1 MTPATHSVDNHIDG
15 GVLCSFVVQGQYVT
29 LTLPDRPDPTLAG
42 LPPASP
48 TFAGRHSQLGQV
60 LTALRPAVPNGTAAT
75 VAVTGLAGTG
85 KTELLLQ
92 AAHRALR
99 EEGWFPGGVLYVDL
113 HGYDT
118 ENNLSPKRALGT
130 LLRALG
136 VPPGH
141 IPSRIE
147 ERANA
152 YRSALGALA
161 DAGLRVL
168 VVLDDVPA
176 TDKIRHLLPS
186 DGRTAT
192 LLSARHSLA
201 GVDAL
206 ALTLRA
212 LSADEGRDLL
222 GKALRMAL
230 PDDSRVVEESDDTE
244 RLVTLCGGLP
254 LALRILASLL
264 VDVPSRPLSHLRR
277 EIEDTHSRLSLLS
290 REERAVAAAFELSY
304 RRLTDE
310 QARFFRLMCLHPG
323 PDFSTEAAARLHGDG
338 GKASERLLEDLVRR
352 NLVEPREPY
361 GRWQL
366 HSLVHLYAWE
376 QLRANDDS
384 WDENLERLCAYF
396 YEMTTLACERLFDPA
411 APQPTTGSRFGDR
424 AEALRWLEAERHGLV
439 AVVASSHE
447 VGDDRMCAALAAPVA
462 HFLTEMRYLE
472 EAEKALVIGIR
483 SSRRGHN
490 SWYRA
495 ALLSSL
501 GAVLLDRR
509 RLNKSVRTHHKAIKI
524 FRRLGQDRALAGAL
538 NNLGLALHEQRRF
551 EQALA
556 THNEAAQLFERAGDQ
571 IGVARALNNIGET
584 LTELGRR
591 KKAARVL
598 RKAAKLFR
606 KQGDLRGYALALGGL
621 ARATRD
627 AGKGEQA
634 LELHKRAV
642 DMSNG
647 LLLPHDRAVEL
658 ADYAATLLVAGE
670 SDAALTALQEALDT
684 FRRLGE
690 QRGEAWTVGGMA
702 LVRQHQGKWG
712 KAVRLHTLA
721 LEALLES
728 RDDHRLA
735 HELRSLAEALLQQGC
750 NSEALEDLELAA
762 DLYHRTGDP
771 ERAAEALTLVDQVR
785 KRHGATARSA

>member
-1 MTPATHSVDNHIDG
+1 MTRIIHSVDNHIDG
-15 GVLCSFVVQGQYVT
+15 GVLFGFVVQRQYVT
-29 LTLPDRPDPTLAG
+29 MTLPDRPDPMLAG
-42 LPPASP
+42 LPTASATFTGRRSQVDRVLAALDPA
-48 TFAGRHSQLGQV
+48 
-60 LTALRPAVPNGTAAT
+60 ALIDMTAT

-99 EEGWFPGGVLYVDL
+99 EEGWFPGGVLYADL

-118 ENNLSPKRALGT
+118 ESKLSPKRALGT

-136 VPPGH
+136 IPPQH

-161 DAGLRVL
+161 DAGRRVL

-192 LLSARHSLA
+192 LVSARHSLA
-201 GVDAL
+201 ELDAL

-212 LSADEGRDLL
+212 LPADEGRDLL
-222 GKALRMAL
+222 GKALRTAL
-230 PDDSRVVEESDDTE
+230 PEDSRVGDEPDDAE
-244 RLVTLCGGLP
+244 RLVALCGGLP

-264 VDVPSRPLSHLRR
+264 VDVPARSLSHLRR

-304 RRLTDE
+304 RRLTPE

-323 PDFSTEAAARLHGDG
+323 PDFSTEAAARLYGEG
-338 GKASERLLEDLVRR
+338 RKVSERLLEDLVRR

-376 QLRANDDS
+376 QLRSHGDS
-384 WDENLERLCAYF
+384 WDEGLGRLLAHF
-396 YEMTTLACERLFDPA
+396 YEMATLACERLFDPA
-411 APQPTTGSRFGDR
+411 TPQPRAGSRFGNR
-424 AEALRWLEAERHGLV
+424 AEALRWLEAERRGLV
-439 AVVASSHE
+439 AMVAWAHE
-447 VGDDRMCAALAAPVA
+447 VGDDLVCTALAAPAA

-472 EAEKALVIGIR
+472 DAEKVLRTGIQ
-483 SSRRGHN
+483 SSRRSQD
-490 SWYRA
+490 SWRRA

-501 GAVLLDRR
+501 GAVLMNQR
-509 RLNKSVRTHHKAIKI
+509 RLGKSVRTHHKAIKT
-524 FRRLGQDRALAGAL
+524 FRRLRQHRALGGAL
-538 NNLGLALHEQRRF
+538 DNLGLTLYEQRRF
-551 EQALA
+551 EEAVA
-556 THNEAAQLFERAGDQ
+556 AHTEAAQLSESAGDR
-571 IGVARALNNIGET
+571 IGVARALSNIGET
-584 LTELGRR
+584 LTELGSR
-591 KKAARVL
+591 KKAARTL
-598 RKAAKLFR
+598 RKAAKIFR
-606 KQGDLRGYALALGGL
+606 KQGDLRGYAQALAGL

-627 AGKGEQA
+627 AGKAEQA
-634 LELHKRAV
+634 LELHKRV
-642 DMSNG
+642 MDMSDG

-658 ADYAATLLVAGE
+658 CNYAGTLAAAGE
-670 SDAALTALQEALDT
+670 LDAALTAQQEALDT

-690 QRGEAWTVGGMA
+690 RHGEATALGGMA
-702 LVRQHQGKWG
+702 LVRQWQNKWG

-728 RDDHRLA
+728 KDDHRLA
-735 HELRSLAEALLQQGC
+735 DELRSLAEALLQQGC
-750 NSEALEDLELAA
+750 NSEALENLELAA
-762 DLYHRTGDP
+762 DLYHQTGDT
-771 ERAAEALTLVDQVR
+771 ERTAEMVSLVEQVR
-785 KRHGATARSA
+785 RRHGAVARTA